1 MLFDH
6 RPAVFTAALVI
17 AACSGLSAC
26 DDGSDAAV
34 NTSAG
39 STPARS
45 ASGSPSYAASSAP
58 ADARPAGASADPGA
72 VASTSPASTATAK
85 ADFSTPARTPTPT
98 LTPTPTPTP
107 TPASSSAACTNL
119 TLPAAVKSAVTQVW
133 ERSKG
138 ISHIQP
144 KPGNFYYGSCG
155 PTLYAAVRFEAGVGA
170 TGDDLVH
177 LQDEG
182 SGLQFFR
189 STPST
194 GWRFVRSDTFPAT
207 DDCSRFAPVALARQW
222 NCS

>member
-6 RPAVFTAALVI
+6 RPAVFAAALVL
-17 AACSGLSAC
+17 AACTGLAAC
-26 DDGSDAAV
+26 DDGSDSAV
-34 NTSAG
+34 SASTKPTSD
-39 STPARS
+39 RS
-45 ASGSPSYAASSAP
+45 ASGPPSYAASSAP
-58 ADARPAGASADPGA
+58 ADARPVAASAGPGA
-72 VASTSPASTATAK
+72 VASASPASTATAK
-85 ADFSTPARTPTPT
+85 ADFSTPA
-98 LTPTPTPTP
+98 PTPTPTP
-107 TPASSSAACTNL
+107 TPASSTAACTNL
-119 TLPAAVKSAVTQVW
+119 ALPADVKSAVTQAW
-133 ERSKG
+133 AYSKG

-155 PTLYAAVRFEAGVGA
+155 TTLYAAVRFEAGVGA

-207 DDCSRFAPVALARQW
+207 HDCSLAAPVALARQW